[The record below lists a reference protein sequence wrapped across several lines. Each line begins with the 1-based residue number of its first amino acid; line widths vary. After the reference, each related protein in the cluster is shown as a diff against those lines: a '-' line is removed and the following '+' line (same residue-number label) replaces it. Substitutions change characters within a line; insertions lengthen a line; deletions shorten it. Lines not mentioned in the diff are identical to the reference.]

1 MPQSSA
7 PSTDTD
13 ARDPAPMV
21 LPRPAINLA
30 LRALQLMSGVQYLEL
45 RVVSINGV
53 WHLLGPGGK
62 LEKLG

>member
-7 PSTDTD
+7 PLTDN
-13 ARDPAPMV
+13 DPAPMV

-30 LRALQLMSGVQYLEL
+30 LRVLQLMSGVQYLEL
-45 RVVSINGV
+45 RVININGV

-62 LEKLG
+62 LERLG

>member
-1 MPQSSA
+1 
-7 PSTDTD
+7 
-13 ARDPAPMV
+13 MV

-30 LRALQLMSGVQYLEL
+30 LRVLQLMSGVQYLEL
-45 RVVSINGV
+45 RVINIGGV